1 MSLLLAGIGTAV
13 PRHFV
18 LQDEAAAVNA
28 SFATSDPGRAR
39 TLKALYRRTGVT
51 KRHSV
56 LLESAEGPSTDR
68 QSFYPPLRGPD
79 DRGPP
84 TELRMQR
91 YEAEAPALT
100 TCAARRALDDASL
113 DAGRVTHLV
122 TVSCTGFFAPGLD
135 AAVIERL
142 GLPKTVERTHV
153 GFMGCH
159 GALNG
164 LRVAASFT
172 GADPTARVLLCS
184 VELCTLHFAYGWHP
198 DQIVPNALFAD
209 GAAAVVGVGSD
220 GDGTADIEGRD
231 GSRRWRVLGSG
242 TQLLPDSE
250 DDMTWRIGD
259 HGFRM
264 TLSARVPDLIE
275 ANVGAWLTDWLGTH
289 GLRPADVAS
298 WAVHPGGPRVLSA
311 FGHAAGLGNG
321 AFGVSREVLAEY
333 GNMSSA
339 TVLFILERLRRRGA
353 PLPCVALAF
362 GPGLVIEGALLG

>member
-1 MSLLLAGIGTAV
+1 MSLHVIGFGTAV
-13 PRHFV
+13 PAHSI
-18 LQDEAAAVNA
+18 LQDEAAEVSAG
-28 SFATSDPGRAR
+28 FATADAGRAR
-39 TLKALYRRTGVT
+39 TLRALYRRTGVT

-56 LLESAEGPSTDR
+56 VLESDDGPARGR
-68 QSFYPPLRGPD
+68 QSFYPPLAGPE
-79 DRGPP
+79 DRGPA
-84 TELRMQR
+84 TEVRMRR
-91 YEAEAPALT
+91 YEEEAPGLSAA
-100 TCAARRALDDASL
+100 AARAALEDSGL
-113 DAGRVTHLV
+113 DPREITHLV

-142 GLPKTVERTHV
+142 GLPRRVERTHV

-164 LRVAASFT
+164 LRVADSFT
-172 GADPTARVLLCS
+172 RADPEARVLLCS

-209 GAAAVVGVGSD
+209 GAAAVVGVG
-220 GDGTADIEGRD
+220 ARAGRRAPV
-231 GSRRWRVLGSG
+231 GWRVLASG
-242 TQLLPDSE
+242 TLLLPDSE
-250 DDMTWRIGD
+250 GDMTWRIGD

-275 ANVGAWLTDWLGTH
+275 QSVGPWLDEWLGEH
-289 GLRPADVAS
+289 GLDRRDVAT

-311 FGHAAGLGNG
+311 FGQATGLTNG
-321 AFGVSREVLAEY
+321 AFDVSREVLSEY

-339 TVLFILERLRRRGA
+339 TVLFILDRLRRRSA

-362 GPGLVIEGALLG
+362 GPGLVVEGALIG